1 MKKIRIKWYV
11 ALKNHI
17 FRFYDQAA
25 GDIAALFMVWW
36 DKTSKQKVVEE
47 LKLYSRYV
55 DDEHIVYEA
64 LPENETNASQ
74 QRDEWKMKRLQEI
87 GNSIHPSIPSTGV
100 ISDTR
105 GVNSDSRPIFHHFIS
120 FS

>member
-36 DKTSKQKVVEE
+36 DKTFKQKVVEE

-55 DDEHIVYEA
+55 DDEHIIQGG
-64 LPENETNASQ
+64 PIKNKQ
-74 QRDEWKMKRLQEI
+74 
-87 GNSIHPSIPSTGV
+87 
-100 ISDTR
+100 ISNYR
-105 GVNSDSRPIFHHFIS
+105 HFRIFLYIFFKIS
-120 FS
+120 AFSLY